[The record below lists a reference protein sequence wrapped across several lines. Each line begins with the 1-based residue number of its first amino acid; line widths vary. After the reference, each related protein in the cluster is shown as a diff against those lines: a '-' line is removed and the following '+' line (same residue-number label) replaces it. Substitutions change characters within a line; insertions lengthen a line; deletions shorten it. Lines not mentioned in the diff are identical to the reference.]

1 MRFIHLSI
9 KDSNSIKDSKRRGSS
24 KKLHQFGEELPDI
37 RQIEGLPQ
45 ALDAELGL
53 RLQATKGLA
62 LQKQETGRNL
72 HFWRHY
78 RYSPNLQELVG
89 KRGRIYLKDLES
101 CCGHSAN
108 WTGHLIR
115 DRAATSSTPLC
126 QNPVLTQWNTKAR
139 SYKEFVA
146 HSFPFLCVC
155 VCVRFKTVKI
165 IRVHRYRKEEL
176 IGPGTISQ
184 PL

>member
-9 KDSNSIKDSKRRGSS
+9 KDSKRTGSS

-72 HFWRHY
+72 HYRRHH

-89 KRGRIYLKDLES
+89 KRGRIYCGYLEDLES

-126 QNPVLTQWNTKAR
+126 QNPVLTQSNTKAR
-139 SYKEFVA
+139 SYKEFVV

-155 VCVRFKTVKI
+155 VYSK
-165 IRVHRYRKEEL
+165 
-176 IGPGTISQ
+176 P
-184 PL
+184 